1 MTTYIGQPADLYRF
15 TPPPFLKPASSPSHS
30 RLKPNAVGST
40 FSPLVTVIDF
50 LLHL

>member
-1 MTTYIGQPADLYRF
+1 MTTYIGQPVDQYRF
-15 TPPPFLKPASSPSHS
+15 TPPHPQARTLPSRS